1 MYKNIYFN
9 MKPILITEQEKK
21 EILNLHYLTEQT
33 LEKGVNPMTYF
44 KKYGR
49 DPKAWQS
56 MLLCLGAD
64 LGKSGPLKNG
74 VDGQFGKIS
83 KKELKRIMGPTMGNK
98 EPKLNAETFFNL
110 LLKSGYKCLTKN
122 VPQGGQKKQVE
133 LFPKDD
139 KTKSSQ
145 LKQSTTN
152 SDSKKDSFSFGFTN
166 YFRKYFPNI
175 TQMFFTRDLSS
186 SDFTKS
192 QKKVLFDVILSA
204 IKRGQSP
211 KIGSTQYEDYSQEI
225 KAQLDTKEG
234 ASTLKTVVGSL
245 LPDDKFK
252 MATTLGRFSYKL
264 VDGNKYLVTDNYDFS
279 KGVDYDKIN
288 SKELEDKS
296 YTEKL
301 FYVMKKND
309 WSLYR
314 ASRFLAYLEHPQNSP
329 DKEKIKIKVELD
341 PQELAQLE
349 KVSNTNNLS

>member
-1 MYKNIYFN
+1 MKKVLIISESEKERIISLYNENKINEQDFKPETLRPDSTQVNIKNLDLDAIKKFDKKNLELLYN
-9 MKPILITEQEKK
+9 PKNLKKGDKGPEVVKLQKLLI
-21 EILNLHYLTEQT
+21 
-33 LEKGVNPMTYF
+33 
-44 KKYGR
+44 
-49 DPKAWQS
+49 
-56 MLLCLGAD
+56 
-64 LGKSGPLKNG
+64 KNG
-74 VDGQFGKIS
+74 YNTFQN
-83 KKELKRIMGPTMGNK
+83 PTGFFGNK
-98 EPKLNAETFFNL
+98 TEES
-110 LLKSGYKCLTKN
+110 LKYALSSTK
-122 VPQGGQKKQVE
+122 PS
-133 LFPKDD
+133 

-152 SDSKKDSFSFGFTN
+152 SDSKKDLLSFGFTN
-166 YFRKYFPNI
+166 FFRKYFPNI
-175 TQMFFTRDLSS
+175 TQMFFTRDLSN

-204 IKRGQSP
+204 VKRGQSP
-211 KIGSTQYEDYSQEI
+211 KKGSTQYEDYSQEI

-252 MATTLGRFSYKL
+252 MATTLGRFSYQL

-288 SKELEDKS
+288 SKELEGKS

-341 PQELAQLE
+341 PQELAQIE
-349 KVSNTNNLS
+349 KASNTNNLA